1 MKLAGVTVYVRD
13 WPAAVAWYRDVVG
26 LSIAALE
33 EDDQFCMLSVGSG
46 FLGLATDHPEY
57 TVGDHE
63 NRLAP
68 SLQVD
73 DLDATLAMLRER
85 GVRVD
90 DRIDGEGEGYR
101 LSRFW
106 DPEGNRLNVFSYG
119 TPTTR

>member
-1 MKLAGVTVYVRD
+1 VKLAGFTIYVRD
-13 WPAAVAWYRDVVG
+13 WPAAVAWYRDVLG
-26 LSIAALE
+26 LPVVAFE
-33 EDDQFCMLSVGSG
+33 EDDQFCMLGVGSG

-57 TVGDHE
+57 AVGEHE

-68 SLQVD
+68 SLAVD
-73 DLDATLAMLRER
+73 DLDATLATLRER

-106 DPEGNRLNVFSYG
+106 DLEGNRINVFTSS
-119 TPTTR
+119 